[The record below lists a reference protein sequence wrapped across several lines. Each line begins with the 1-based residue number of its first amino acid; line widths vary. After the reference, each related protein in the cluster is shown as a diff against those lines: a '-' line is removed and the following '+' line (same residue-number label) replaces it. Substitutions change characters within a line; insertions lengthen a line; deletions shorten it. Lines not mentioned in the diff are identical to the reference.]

1 MKSNKVKTAGWFALS
16 AILVIIDQLSKGWAS
31 GVLKDL
37 RSLPLIEGVV
47 GLRYAENTGAA
58 FSSFSGATYLLI
70 AFSLA
75 VCAAVAVHMLRHP
88 EETILMQQALALV
101 LAGGVGNLIDRIRCG
116 YVVDFIELQFIDFA
130 IFNAAD
136 IFITSGAVLLFI
148 VLLLGGERN
157 ARMDR

>member
-1 MKSNKVKTAGWFALS
+1 
-16 AILVIIDQLSKGWAS
+16 
-31 GVLKDL
+31 
-37 RSLPLIEGVV
+37 
-47 GLRYAENTGAA
+47 
-58 FSSFSGATYLLI
+58 
-70 AFSLA
+70 
-75 VCAAVAVHMLRHP
+75 MLRHP